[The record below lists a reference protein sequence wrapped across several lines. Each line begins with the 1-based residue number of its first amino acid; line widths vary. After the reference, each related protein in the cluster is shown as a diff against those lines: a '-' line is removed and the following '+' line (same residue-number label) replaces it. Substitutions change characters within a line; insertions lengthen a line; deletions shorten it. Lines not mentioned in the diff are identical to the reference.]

1 MNYSKPILFICAI
14 ALFNLAIA
22 QTEPTRSQKLRG
34 SITPERKW
42 WDLVHYDLAMQI
54 FPEEKS
60 IKGTNTISFRSL
72 SPGQRMQIDLQEPL
86 KITWV
91 KMEEQELRFT
101 REGNVYYISL
111 PKQIQAGANAKIT
124 IAYQGKPLVS
134 KNPPWSGGISWQKD
148 KNGDHFIATACQ
160 GIGASVWWPCK
171 DHGYDEPDNGMDI
184 VATVPDQLTAVANG
198 RLIKSTSDLAQKT
211 KTFHWKVTHP
221 INNYCVNLNVG
232 NYVNFSE
239 TITGEGGKLDLDYWV
254 LKHDQKLAAR
264 QFAEAPRTIRAFE
277 YWFGKYPF
285 YEDSYKLVQVP
296 YLGMEHQSSVTYGNG
311 FENGYRGTDLSG
323 TGVGL
328 KFDFII
334 VHESGHEWFGN
345 NISMRDVADMWIH
358 ESFTNY
364 SENLFVEYFFTRK
377 EAEDYVIG
385 CRKRV
390 KNDKPIIGQY
400 GINQSGSGD
409 MYYKGGNMLHTIRH
423 VIDND
428 IRWRE
433 ILRGLNRKFRHQ
445 TVNTQQ
451 VEAYIS
457 KQAKIDLSSIFDQY
471 LRTTQIPVLEYS
483 ISGKQVTYHY
493 RDVID
498 DFSMPIKVKINDR
511 LIRLNPTTAPQTF
524 SDTQDITIFDI
535 DRNFFIRPVEN
546 QTAK

>member
-1 MNYSKPILFICAI
+1 MSYSKPILFICAI

-60 IKGTNTISFRSL
+60 IKGTNTVSFRSL

-239 TITGEGGKLDLDYWV
+239 SITGEGGKLDLDYWV

>member
-198 RLIKSTSDLAQKT
+198 RLIKSASDLAQKT

-511 LIRLNPTTAPQTF
+511 LIRLNPTTSPQTF

>member
-34 SITPERKW
+34 SITPEREW

-91 KMEEQELRFT
+91 KMKEQELRFT

-111 PKQIQAGANAKIT
+111 PKQIQAGVNAKIT

-535 DRNFFIRPVEN
+535 DRNFFIRPVKN

>member
-22 QTEPTRSQKLRG
+22 QTEPTRSQTLRG
-34 SITPERKW
+34 SITPEREW

-60 IKGTNTISFRSL
+60 IKGTNTISFKSL
-72 SPGQRMQIDLQEPL
+72 SPGQRLQIDLQEPL
-86 KITWV
+86 KITWA
-91 KMEEQELRFT
+91 KMKEQELRFT

-111 PKQIQAGANAKIT
+111 PKQIQAGVNAKIT

-451 VEAYIS
+451 VETYIS

-483 ISGKQVTYHY
+483 ITGKQVTYHY

-535 DRNFFIRPVEN
+535 DRNFFIRPVKN

>member
-14 ALFNLAIA
+14 ALFNLATA

-511 LIRLNPTTAPQTF
+511 LIRLNPTTSPQTF

>member
-124 IAYQGKPLVS
+124 IAYQGQPLVS

-535 DRNFFIRPVEN
+535 DRNFFIRPVKN